1 MKVMKLYPLLILGLL
16 LENLNC
22 KAISPFYTNHT
33 NFKQL
38 TIQDGLKDNT
48 VLSIHKDAKGIMWLG
63 TSTGLSKYDGNR
75 FTNYTLDQYFSMN
88 VRKIEE
94 DSRHILYLQTNDW
107 ITYMDC
113 EDENTGRLHTL
124 VKIKIIRLQI
134 FFCSMTPL
142 FLLVIIKH

>member
-1 MKVMKLYPLLILGLL
+1 MKVIKIYALIILGLL
-16 LENLNC
+16 LGNLNS
-22 KAISPFYTNHT
+22 KAISPFYTNHI

-94 DSRHILYLQTNDW
+94 DSRHILYLQTNDVH
-107 ITYMDC
+107 
-113 EDENTGRLHTL
+113 GL
-124 VKIKIIRLQI
+124 
-134 FFCSMTPL
+134 
-142 FLLVIIKH
+142 